1 MNLYGIQGIALD
13 WFRSYLTNRTQR
25 CLVNGSLC
33 RICSLECGVPQGTI
47 LGPLLFLIYIND
59 LPNCL
64 TSCQP
69 RMYADDTSSYIT
81 YADVDVNS
89 IQLNLNHDLGN
100 LNKWL
105 ISNKLT
111 LNTAKTEF
119 MLTGSK
125 QKLSTLSS
133 QPELSIDNV
142 PIEKVTFVKSLGI
155 FIDKNLQ
162 WQTHIDKLSKKIA
175 SGIGAIKRIRDFV
188 PTPTLHCTYN
198 ALIQSQFDYCN
209 IVWGNCGKTLF
220 DRLQKL
226 QNRAARVLTFSRYD
240 AYANRLFRQLNWK
253 DLSTQFQIKKALM
266 VYKSF
271 VPGYLSSKFVKR
283 YETRYSLGNS
293 VNKLIGKFR
302 IARRP

>member
-1 MNLYGIQGIALD
+1 MLM
-13 WFRSYLTNRTQR
+13 TH
-25 CLVNGSLC
+25 
-33 RICSLECGVPQGTI
+33 
-47 LGPLLFLIYIND
+47 
-59 LPNCL
+59 
-64 TSCQP
+64 
-69 RMYADDTSSYIT
+69 TSSYIT
-81 YADVDVNS
+81 YVDVDVNS

-100 LNKWL
+100 LKKWL

-119 MLTGSK
+119 MLIGSR

-142 PIEKVTFVKSLGI
+142 PIEKVTSVKSLGK
-155 FIDKNLQ
+155 FIDENLR
-162 WQTHIDKLSKKIA
+162 WQTRIDKLSKKIA
-175 SGIGAIKRIRDFV
+175 FGIGAIERIRDFV
-188 PTPTLHCTYN
+188 PSPTVHCIYN
-198 ALIQSQFDYCN
+198 TLIQSQFDYCN

-253 DLSTQFQIKKALM
+253 DLSTQFQIQKALM
-266 VYKSF
+266 VYKSLNDL

-283 YETRYSLGNS
+283 YETRYSIRDS
-293 VNKLIGKFR
+293 VNKLIVPFPRTNFMKNSFSYSGAVLWNSLPRDMREAKSLSQFKR
-302 IARRP
+302 LAYLNF